1 MDRRTIHRIAI
12 LILATAGLSTAVVI
26 VLIVTL
32 GGSVLEG
39 ESHYDY
45 GVVLIDAPSSTFEH
59 TFHLI
64 NESDETIV
72 IESARP
78 SCSCTT
84 AELST
89 KILEPG
95 DVVDV
100 ATRMT
105 LRASAHR
112 EISVTLALDND
123 QIHRL
128 WVEAGGR
135 LRQQLRSTATFL
147 RVAPG
152 SSAMM
157 VVWVEVWEDIED
169 APEPTLVTP
178 EGVTAKFTRWDLH
191 RKGNERQGLPAS
203 WSGRIVVE
211 QQADALPEGAVMT
224 VQHASNEP
232 VIVHLFP
239 TLPPVAPGGSSAE
252 PPPNDR

>member
-1 MDRRTIHRIAI
+1 MNRRTIHRIAI
-12 LILATAGLSTAVVI
+12 LILAVIGLAAAGVVAL
-26 VLIVTL
+26 VVTL

-39 ESHYDY
+39 ESHHDY

-84 AELST
+84 AELSA

-95 DVVDV
+95 DAVDV
-100 ATRMT
+100 TTRMT
-105 LRASAHR
+105 LKASAHR
-112 EISVTLALDND
+112 KISVTLALDND

-157 VVWVEVWEDIED
+157 VVWVEVWGDNKN

-178 EGVTAKFTRWDLH
+178 EGVTATFTRWDLQ

-203 WSGRIVVE
+203 WSGKIVVE
-211 QQADALPEGAVMT
+211 QQAEALPEGAVMT
-224 VQHASNEP
+224 VQYESNEP
-232 VIVHLFP
+232 VIVHLLP
-239 TLPPVAPGGSSAE
+239 PLPPVAPGGSSAE
-252 PPPNDR
+252 PPPSNG